1 MDPLL
6 LQKKLFYLSPIM
18 AQPNF
23 SKNYGVP
30 DPSKWKNW
38 LKVSVQFGSRPEEV
52 TEVISGRME
61 LKTYLVV
68 AEVMTGYESHW
79 PAQADLL

>member
-23 SKNYGVP
+23 SKSNGVP
-30 DPSKWKNW
+30 DPSKWPNW

-52 TEVISGRME
+52 AEVISRGHQS
-61 LKTYLVV
+61 
-68 AEVMTGYESHW
+68 AEQFCT
-79 PAQADLL
+79 